1 MLFVS
6 GQCLLFVM
14 NSSQITEIVSLL
26 TAFGVGSIVTAVIQS
41 WLTQKGKQD
50 KRRFQEKQ
58 TPYVGLLEA
67 YHKAAVGGTED
78 AGKQFAYWQ
87 MRCELV
93 ASESVRDAISRIV
106 MTNDDRQGRQV
117 AHEDMKK
124 AMRDD
129 LGITR

>member
-1 MLFVS
+1 
-6 GQCLLFVM
+6 M

-58 TPYVGLLEA
+58 TAYVGLLEA
-67 YHKAAVGGTED
+67 YHKAAVEGTED